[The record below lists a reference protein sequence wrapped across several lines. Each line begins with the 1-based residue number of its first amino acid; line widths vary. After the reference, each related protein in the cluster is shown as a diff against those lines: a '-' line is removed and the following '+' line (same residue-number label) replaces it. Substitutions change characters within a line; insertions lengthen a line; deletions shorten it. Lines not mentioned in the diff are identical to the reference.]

1 MGTIPP
7 LLRQVLAPLARHYD
21 DPATVEIRLNWAGE
35 VITDRR
41 GEGKRQVE
49 DQALSIATVER
60 ICRSLANYSGLSW
73 DPDRAP
79 KLSCVLPGGHRFEC
93 LVGAS
98 VASGVS
104 LAIRCKH
111 PFTPNWSDTGLSE
124 RMRDYLLG
132 HVAVGSN
139 LIVSGATNTG
149 KTTLLNLLLGSI
161 PAECRVIAVEDTP
174 ELAVE
179 RFWDGN
185 RLLCAREASSDNGS
199 MIGWRQNFDHLMRIT
214 PDRVLFGEISTTN
227 AFAALAALN
236 AGVTGFMCTIH
247 AESPMQVIERKF
259 DQNIAWA
266 GEQLGKVPEFL
277 RELVDVLVQI
287 KREADG
293 YRRITDIYEPRADRW
308 VLIHG
313 EEQL

>member
-21 DPATVEIRLNWAGE
+21 DPATVEIRLNRAGE

-60 ICRSLANYSGLSW
+60 ICRSLANYAGLGW

-132 HVAVGSN
+132 HVAAGSN

-149 KTTLLNLLLGSI
+149 KTTLLNLMLEKI
-161 PAECRVIAVEDTP
+161 PEECRVIAVEDTP

-227 AFAALAALN
+227 
-236 AGVTGFMCTIH
+236 CTCY
-247 AESPMQVIERKF
+247 
-259 DQNIAWA
+259 N
-266 GEQLGKVPEFL
+266 LL
-277 RELVDVLVQI
+277 RIFTLQ
-287 KREADG
+287 
-293 YRRITDIYEPRADRW
+293 
-308 VLIHG
+308 
-313 EEQL
+313 